1 MKTIRE
7 IAKNANFKCTIDRHG
22 VYTNYTLERNGRIL
36 YIEHTNKKVKN
47 VFHFSANGPIE
58 DTTKGNYVYQY
69 ETATYEG
76 MTHIIANG
84 EYPADLKMEEIETL
98 VYNN

>member
-1 MKTIRE
+1 MKTIRQ
-7 IAKNANFKCTIDRHG
+7 IAKNANFECTIDRNG
-22 VYTNYTLERNGRIL
+22 IYTNYTLVRNGRIL
-36 YIEHTNKKVKN
+36 YIEHTNKMVKN

-58 DTTKGNYVYQY
+58 DTTIGNYVYQHK
-69 ETATYEG
+69 TATYNG

-84 EYPADLKMEEIETL
+84 NYPANLTLNEIETL

>member
-1 MKTIRE
+1 MKTIKE
-7 IAKNANFKCTIDRHG
+7 IAKNANFECTIDRHG

-58 DTTKGNYVYQY
+58 DTTKGNIVYPY
-69 ETATYEG
+69 ARPTYNG

-84 EYPADLKMEEIETL
+84 AYPAELTMEEIETL